1 MDLSILKTILP
12 LAFACIAGLIALVRL
27 QARSAENSK
36 QLDMLTKDVSRLEKE
51 STTTV
56 TLVAKMEGAE
66 KNYSE
71 LWAKYDALDK
81 SMTDKME
88 RHRDRLD
95 DRFNDLRDKI
105 NGVK

>member
-1 MDLSILKTILP
+1 MDLTILKSLIP
-12 LAFACIAGLIALVRL
+12 LLLASIAGLIALVRL
-27 QARSAENSK
+27 QSRSAENSK

-56 TLVAKMEGAE
+56 TLVAKMEMSE
-66 KNYSE
+66 RNYSE

-105 NGVK
+105 NGGQ

>member
-27 QARSAENSK
+27 QSRSAENSK

-56 TLVAKMEGAE
+56 TLVAKMEQAE
-66 KNYSE
+66 RNYSE
-71 LWAKYDALDK
+71 LWSKYDKMDK
-81 SMTDKME
+81 DLNDKME

-95 DRFNDLRDKI
+95 DRFNDLRDRI
-105 NGVK
+105 NGAK

>member
-1 MDLSILKTILP
+1 MDLTILKSLIP
-12 LAFACIAGLIALVRL
+12 LLMAIVAGIIALVRL
-27 QARSAENSK
+27 QSRSAENSK

-51 STTTV
+51 SDVVV
-56 TLVAKMEGAE
+56 TLVAKMDVAE
-66 KNYSE
+66 RQWTE
-71 LWAKYDALDK
+71 LWVKYDTLDK
-81 SMTDKME
+81 DLNSKME